1 MAHLHDEIHLS
12 CLSVA
17 SAVAKKMGKKW
28 SASDFHWKNYFQKV
42 KESWKAPK
50 RTSWSPGG
58 SIKQR
63 FTWNPSRPDLFSSA
77 SRENQEID
85 VSAFKKNAQA
95 AVAKVSSLRVHLDF
109 PYFPPRN
116 LETTAGFHTEA
127 LTGWSSRCIS
137 CLQRATDLGI
147 RLKPTFAVAAA
158 SLNRWGAGI
167 RIPTIMLRTWNLR
180 KQITCTKTDHGS
192 N

>member
-109 PYFPPRN
+109 PYISQ
-116 LETTAGFHTEA
+116 GFTLRPWQAEA
-127 LTGWSSRCIS
+127 H
-137 CLQRATDLGI
+137 D
-147 RLKPTFAVAAA
+147 A
-158 SLNRWGAGI
+158 SHVCSVQ
-167 RIPTIMLRTWNLR
+167 RTWASDWNPPLPSLQTQPLGCWHSNSNHHAENL
-180 KQITCTKTDHGS
+180 KFAKANHLY
-192 N
+192 